1 MTKSDNQIQNDKA
14 AVAKMVGAR
23 SAMSSAINRIE
34 LLEASLKRELD
45 EIASLQRYI
54 GKDILVMSHDSS
66 AGKSV
71 AKRAYDLFE
80 ARIVSIKSVL

>member
-45 EIASLQRYI
+45 EIASLQRSI
-54 GKDILVMSHDSS
+54 GTDILVMSYDCS

-80 ARIVSIKSVL
+80 ARITSIKSVL